1 MSKEATVEM
10 IQVKS
15 NSKERTIDIPMPAL
29 LRTADLKAMCAIVGD
44 DMAFQKAMSQ
54 FVIDFRA
61 KIRAMLEAE
70 TDGAPTYT
78 DAQIL
83 ELDFSDWKPEGRVRK
98 TAEEKARETL
108 AALPPELAKKIL
120 ADLAKMQKA
129 QG

>member
-1 MSKEATVEM
+1 MANEVEAAT

-29 LRTADLKAMCAIVGD
+29 LATEDLKHMTKIVGE
-44 DMAFQKAMSQ
+44 DMVHQKAKSQ
-54 FVIDFRA
+54 FIIDFRA

-78 DAQIL
+78 DEQIL

-98 TAEEKARETL
+98 TAEEKAKETL
-108 AALPPELAKKIL
+108 AALPPDVAKKIL
-120 ADLAKMQKA
+120 ADLAKMQAGK
-129 QG
+129 